1 MIRVDRRIGH
11 SLSLATAMAL
21 AAIGAGPLSQA
32 QEIEIVEDDAVVV
45 QQPQRGFVFNDA
57 QFDVWVFGNMGGN
70 GNAGVARNRLDSLL
84 ALHVEDIERS
94 CGLTAVQKKKLLVAG
109 RGDIKRF
116 FDLVEQTRKKF
127 DKLKNDQNQLGMI
140 WQEIQPLQA
149 TFNSGLFN
157 DESIFTKAIKATLSH
172 DQATQYQEVQRE
184 RTLYRYRAR
193 VDLALELLN
202 NSVGFSAEQRER
214 VLKLLVEETRPPKR
228 LGQNDYYAV
237 LYQMSKVPEPR
248 LKAIFDDVQ
257 WRFVSRQLAQAKGLE
272 MWLKQNGFVP
282 DDAPEASAKENP
294 VAKQAKAQARP
305 R

>member
-109 RGDIKRF
+109 
-116 FDLVEQTRKKF
+116 
-127 DKLKNDQNQLGMI
+127 
-140 WQEIQPLQA
+140 
-149 TFNSGLFN
+149 
-157 DESIFTKAIKATLSH
+157 
-172 DQATQYQEVQRE
+172 
-184 RTLYRYRAR
+184 
-193 VDLALELLN
+193 
-202 NSVGFSAEQRER
+202 
-214 VLKLLVEETRPPKR
+214 
-228 LGQNDYYAV
+228 
-237 LYQMSKVPEPR
+237 
-248 LKAIFDDVQ
+248 
-257 WRFVSRQLAQAKGLE
+257 
-272 MWLKQNGFVP
+272 
-282 DDAPEASAKENP
+282 
-294 VAKQAKAQARP
+294 
-305 R
+305 